1 MFTIEVLINE
11 IITSSNIID
20 RTKNIRPIHANIF
33 AIFLINTK
41 IYLVY
46 KNI

>member
-1 MFTIEVLINE
+1 MLTVEVLINE

-20 RTKNIRPIHANIF
+20 RTKNIRLIHANIF

-41 IYLVY
+41 IYLVD